1 MQIDLLRI
9 KTDENLI
16 AKGNDS
22 SVYRTNGLVIKIY
35 ENLSRDMVGRYAAA
49 LRLAN
54 EAIPRMI
61 YPWGILI
68 DGIPYGVKFEAVR
81 LDSIILDQEKPIIVA
96 PYIPYPNL
104 DVLTLPEEKFNDY
117 VLTSNLTGPAL
128 PPIAKLNQML
138 RSERPTRVYDE
149 LIYAV
154 DWLSRE
160 LDSALPA
167 KGHYVGKYN
176 AKVCLK
182 PHEKN
187 IVFIITDVCVYIDR
201 MRLPP
206 R

>member
-1 MQIDLLRI
+1 MEIDLLRI
-9 KTDENLI
+9 RTDENLI

-22 SVYRTNGLVIKIY
+22 SVYRADGLVIKIY
-35 ENLSRDMVGRYAAA
+35 ENLSRNTVSRYAAA
-49 LRLAN
+49 LRIAN

-61 YPWGILI
+61 YPWNILI
-68 DGIPYGVKFEAVR
+68 DGIPYGAKFEAVR
-81 LDSIILDQEKPIIVA
+81 LDSIIIDQEKPMIVA

-104 DVLTLPEEKFNDY
+104 DVLTLSEEKFNDY
-117 VLTSNLTGPAL
+117 ILASNLTGPAL
-128 PPIAKLNQML
+128 PPIIKLNQIL

-160 LDSALPA
+160 LDATLPA

-176 AKVCLK
+176 AKIFLK
-182 PHEKN
+182 PCARN